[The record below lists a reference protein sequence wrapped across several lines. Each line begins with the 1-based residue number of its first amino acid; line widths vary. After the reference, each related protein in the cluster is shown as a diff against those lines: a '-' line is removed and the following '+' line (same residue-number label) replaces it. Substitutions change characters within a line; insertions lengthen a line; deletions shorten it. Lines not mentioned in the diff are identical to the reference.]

1 MQTNFIFSIV
11 ILILSIAL
19 HEASHG
25 YAANRLGD
33 PTARLAGRL
42 TLNPLKHL
50 DLFGSVIIPFLTFI
64 TGGFIFGWAKPVPYN
79 PYNLTDQRWGEAK
92 VAFAGPASNLL
103 LALIFGLAIRSGLVS
118 TALLTPVSLI
128 VFVNILL
135 AIFNLIPIPPLD
147 GSKIL
152 FSLLPLKYLSFRV
165 FLERYSLI
173 LIIILIFF
181 LWRLLFPIISFIFF
195 LVTGIPLQIK
205 LFEL

>member
-92 VAFAGPASNLL
+92 VAFAGPASLQAAPSDTLPELYMEADSDGYLYILPPTWGPNKNGV
-103 LALIFGLAIRSGLVS
+103 IGYGR
-118 TALLTPVSLI
+118 
-128 VFVNILL
+128 FV
-135 AIFNLIPIPPLD
+135 
-147 GSKIL
+147 K
-152 FSLLPLKYLSFRV
+152 
-165 FLERYSLI
+165 
-173 LIIILIFF
+173 
-181 LWRLLFPIISFIFF
+181 
-195 LVTGIPLQIK
+195 
-205 LFEL
+205 